1 MVPQIVWAGLVP
13 LCVLAAWL
21 VVRRPVRSI
30 VEDRDFSKAR
40 DLFRLQREGLEARF
54 LASLGRLDPIE
65 RLRGEDAHW
74 HDDVV
79 WARDR
84 QSRRLLALVGVHFDA
99 DPITS
104 FPDEPPRQATALFEF
119 RKGRWNADG
128 RHIDEIRPDEAFLRH
143 REFEPIVPPP
153 HQRA

>member
-1 MVPQIVWAGLVP
+1 MVPQIIWAGLVP
-13 LCVLAAWL
+13 LCVLAGWL
-21 VVRRPVRSI
+21 VVRRPVRWI
-30 VEDRDFSKAR
+30 VEDRDLGRAR
-40 DLFRLQREGLEARF
+40 ALFRLQREGLEARF
-54 LASLGRLDPIE
+54 LASIARLDPIE
-65 RLRGEDAHW
+65 RLRWEEARW

-99 DPITS
+99 DPIRS
-104 FPDEPPRQATALFEF
+104 FPDEPPRHATALFEF

-128 RHIDEIRPDEAFLRH
+128 RHIDELRPDEAFLRH

-153 HQRA
+153 RQRA